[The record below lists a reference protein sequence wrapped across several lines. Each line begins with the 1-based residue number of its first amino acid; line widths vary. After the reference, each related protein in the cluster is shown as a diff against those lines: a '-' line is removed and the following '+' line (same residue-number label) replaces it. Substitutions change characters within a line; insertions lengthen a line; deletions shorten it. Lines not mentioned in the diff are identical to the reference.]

1 MSEWSNAIKR
11 AAGELESGIPTPWEQ
26 MEEQLGVRVR
36 VAEPTKMNREQRRA
50 DREGVH

>member
-1 MSEWSNAIKR
+1 MSEWISAIKR
-11 AAGELESGIPTPWEQ
+11 AIEELEGDIPTSWGQ

-50 DREGVH
+50 DHEGVH

>member
-11 AAGELESGIPTPWEQ
+11 AIEGLESDIPTPWEQ
-26 MEEQLGVRVR
+26 MEGQLGVRVR

-50 DREGVH
+50 GHEP